1 MRAKPRGTDI
11 VEETVSP
18 SPLVTYY
25 SFLVPVELNETE
37 AHQQGCDDKSN
48 DDPRG
53 QGSRFVLEM
62 LIEHCDKYRFYSSQ
76 SEKNA
81 HVEAVRYCRLEGCQI
96 EFDISPTHQYRKHEK
111 VEVCRVQI
119 NHLDQIEER
128 EEEYPHDVDEV
139 PVQSEVFY
147 RMIVALS
154 VSPSDRI
161 G

>member
-1 MRAKPRGTDI
+1 M
-11 VEETVSP
+11 SP
-18 SPLVTYY
+18 SPLVNHYL
-25 SFLVPVELNETE
+25 FLMPVELYETE
-37 AHQQGCDDKSN
+37 AHQQGCDDKTN

-147 RMIVALS
+147 RIVVPFRVTPLES
-154 VSPSDRI
+154 V